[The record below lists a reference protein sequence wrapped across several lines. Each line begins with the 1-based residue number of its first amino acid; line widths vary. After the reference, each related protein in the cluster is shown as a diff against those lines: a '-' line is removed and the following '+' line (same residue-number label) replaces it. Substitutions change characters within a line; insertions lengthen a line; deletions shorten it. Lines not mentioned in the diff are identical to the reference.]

1 MDKQKLIKQ
10 ITIQIEDLQYDLCS
24 EWINEDQ
31 KRKGQTINDLQSLKT
46 VLGHIITLQT
56 L

>member
-1 MDKQKLIKQ
+1 MNKQELIKQ
-10 ITIQIEDLQYDLCS
+10 ITIQIEDLQSDLQS
-24 EWINEDQ
+24 EWINDDE
-31 KRKGQTINDLQSLKT
+31 KRKGQTINDLHSLKT